1 MYSVEEH
8 VRQWTKREKE
18 DIDIISGWVQ
28 SEVSVLNAD
37 RIGDNTSKRGF
48 VDYLVD
54 PAT

>member
-28 SEVSVLNAD
+28 SEVFKKLN
-37 RIGDNTSKRGF
+37 GS
-48 VDYLVD
+48 
-54 PAT
+54 